1 MSDQETM
8 TLGAAIGA
16 LGKLD
21 AIYYELY
28 LELSNLRGE
37 LPCGQPGMCGYD
49 NLKQV
54 LAMARKRKEQI
65 EQIKQEIEQER
76 NRSGDE
82 VVALRSL
89 FAEFDI
95 KV

>member
-28 LELSNLRGE
+28 RELCSLRGE
-37 LPCGQPGMCGYD
+37 LPCGPPGMAGYD

-54 LAMARKRKEQI
+54 LAMARKRKDQI
-65 EQIKQEIEQER
+65 EQAKYDIAQER
-76 NRSGDE
+76 NHSGSE